1 MGFIQG
7 GILEPCVCILM
18 LMQKSKGYL
27 SWLEFYR
34 TPSVL
39 SLLLQV
45 QRISFRN
52 CPITELFP
60 SLGKRFLG
68 CKMLLYSK
76 AIMGACASFFYVLFL
91 YQSRASNDKTNYHH
105 RVQRIAAHSTLWF
118 QLSSVFYSFFTS
130 PPIQTSG
137 KYFG

>member
-1 MGFIQG
+1 MVIIARFVRNQLNFLNNIWKKIQTYCLNYFAKRVRVGFIQG
-7 GILEPCVCILM
+7 GILEPCVCILI
-18 LMQKSKGYL
+18 LLQKSKGYL

-39 SLLLQV
+39 FLLLQV

-52 CPITELFP
+52 CPITKLFP
-60 SLGKRFLG
+60 SLEKRFLG

-91 YQSRASNDKTNYHH
+91 Y
-105 RVQRIAAHSTLWF
+105 
-118 QLSSVFYSFFTS
+118 
-130 PPIQTSG
+130 
-137 KYFG
+137 

>member
-1 MGFIQG
+1 MVIIARFVRNQLNFLNNIWKKIQTYCTNYFAKRVSVGFIQG
-7 GILEPCVCILM
+7 GILERCVCILKV
-18 LMQKSKGYL
+18 LQKSKGYL

-39 SLLLQV
+39 FLLLQV

-52 CPITELFP
+52 CPITKLFP
-60 SLGKRFLG
+60 SLEKRFLG

-91 YQSRASNDKTNYHH
+91 Y
-105 RVQRIAAHSTLWF
+105 
-118 QLSSVFYSFFTS
+118 
-130 PPIQTSG
+130 
-137 KYFG
+137 